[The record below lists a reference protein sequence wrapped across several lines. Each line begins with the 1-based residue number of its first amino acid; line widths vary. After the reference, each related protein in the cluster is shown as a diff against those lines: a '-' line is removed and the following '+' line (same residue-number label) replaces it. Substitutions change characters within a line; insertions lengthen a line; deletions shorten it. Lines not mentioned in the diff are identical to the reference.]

1 MTGARV
7 GSSLTDEQAAIRDLV
22 REFAADEVRPGAGEA
37 DATETFPE
45 GVWDGLADLGLTG
58 LTVPGEHGGFDA
70 DATTY
75 AIVNEELA
83 HGSLAVATALSVHC
97 LATSCLAE
105 FGSDDQRAAWLPE
118 MAEGRPVGMFCLS
131 EPHAGSN
138 PAEMSTTA
146 AYDAETD
153 EYVLNGEK
161 QWITNGERGGVAIV
175 FAKATDGDESPDEAE
190 PADGDDANGPVDGR
204 ADTSKPVD
212 GDTITQFLVPADA
225 SGFEVGKRE
234 EKLGLRASDTTG
246 IRLDDCR
253 IPAENRLTEVGDGL
267 SAAFRTL
274 TRGRVGIAAQAVGVA
289 QAALDEA
296 TSYATEREQFDRPI
310 GDIQTI
316 RHKLAEMATDVS
328 AARLLVRE
336 ACRQAEAGEDYR
348 VAASKAKYR
357 ASEAAMSVTNEAVQI
372 HGGYGYT
379 TEFDV
384 ERFYRDA
391 KITEIYEG
399 ATEIQ
404 KTIIARGLLNER

>member
-7 GSSLTDEQAAIRDLV
+7 GSALTDEQQAVRDLV
-22 REFAADEVRPGAGEA
+22 EEFAAEEVRPTAAEA
-37 DATETFPE
+37 DETETFPE
-45 GVWDGLADLGLTG
+45 DVWDGLAELGLTG
-58 LTVPGEHGGFDA
+58 LTVPEAYGGFGA
-70 DATTY
+70 GKTTY
-75 AIVNEELA
+75 AVANEALA

-97 LATSCLAE
+97 LATSCIAE
-105 FGSDDQRAAWLPE
+105 FGTEAQREAWLPE
-118 MAEGRPVGMFCLS
+118 MAEMGRPVGMFCLS
-131 EPHAGSN
+131 EPQAGSN
-138 PAEMSTTA
+138 PAQMSTTA
-146 AYDAETD
+146 TYDPEAD

-161 QWITNGERGGVAIV
+161 QWITNGRRGGVAIV
-175 FAKATDGDESPDEAE
+175 FAKAAE
-190 PADGDDANGPVDGR
+190 EGGDDGETAPDD
-204 ADTSKPVD
+204 A
-212 GDTITQFLVPADA
+212 ITQFLVPADTE
-225 SGFEVGKRE
+225 GFEVGKKE

-246 IRLDDCR
+246 ITFDDCR
-253 IPAENRLTEVGDGL
+253 VPAENRLTEEGKGL

-274 TRGRVGIAAQAVGVA
+274 TEGRIGIAAQAVGVA

-296 TSYATEREQFDRPI
+296 TSYAGEREQFDRPI

-316 RHKLAEMATDVS
+316 RHKIAEMETDVS

-384 ERFYRDA
+384 ERLYRDA

-399 ATEIQ
+399 TTEIQ
-404 KTIIARGLLNER
+404 KTIIARGVLDE